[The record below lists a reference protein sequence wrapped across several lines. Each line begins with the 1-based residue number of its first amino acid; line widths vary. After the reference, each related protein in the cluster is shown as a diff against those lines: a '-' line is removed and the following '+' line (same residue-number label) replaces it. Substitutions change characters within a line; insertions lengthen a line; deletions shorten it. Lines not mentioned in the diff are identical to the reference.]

1 MKTIIAEMNVSK
13 KEAIK
18 AMNNA
23 LGIKET
29 GVTGGI
35 MTAVIITEDED
46 NTVASLLIDGT
57 WYATNSKNIVETMT
71 QVVDAYEE
79 AEFKKGLE
87 VKFKVQKSSKGR
99 EFFMIEVE

>member
-1 MKTIIAEMNVSK
+1 MKKIIAEMNVSK

-23 LGIKET
+23 IGIKET

-35 MTAVIITEDED
+35 MTAVIITEDEVK
-46 NTVASLLIDGT
+46 TVASLLIDGT

-71 QVVDAYEE
+71 QVVGAYEE